1 MAHDTPVTRDEGV
14 DLMVELLGANPG
26 DARKNVDQTKGAHAK
41 FSFLRNMLVQSFE
54 DVAEAK
60 AEGDLVRRNTC
71 RDQCI
76 CIFLLYLLGVTI
88 FSDKSQYYVDV
99 TYLRYLTDVE
109 MIHEYA
115 WGTAAL
121 VHLYRELNVACHY
134 KARQLSGY
142 GTLLQV

>member
-1 MAHDTPVTRDEGV
+1 
-14 DLMVELLGANPG
+14 MVELLGADPG
-26 DARKNVDQTKGAHAK
+26 NARKNVDQTKCAHAK
-41 FSFLRNMLVQSFE
+41 FSFLRYMLVQRFE
-54 DVAEAK
+54 DVAEAE
-60 AEGDLVRRNTC
+60 AEGHLMMSNTC
-71 RDQCI
+71 LDQI
-76 CIFLLYLLGVTI
+76 IRIVLLYLIGVTI

-121 VHLYRELNVACHY
+121 VHLYRELNVACYY